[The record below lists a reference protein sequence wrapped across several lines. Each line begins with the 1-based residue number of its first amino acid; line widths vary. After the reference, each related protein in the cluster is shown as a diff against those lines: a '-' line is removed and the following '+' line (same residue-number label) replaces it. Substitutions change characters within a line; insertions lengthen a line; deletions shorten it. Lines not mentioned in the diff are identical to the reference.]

1 MGSDCSLSLFE
12 NTPSPRRSSIVSAD
26 SQQRIRIAITLGD
39 PNGIGPEVVLKCLDD
54 PLLKKRVE
62 PVLVG
67 SLKILKF
74 HAKLLGKRL
83 PPIVEGLN
91 KPIPKFGIRIVDT
104 TTPQQDPLIEMGQVT
119 PWAGSMAMNAVDE
132 GIRLS
137 MQNQVAALVTAPISK
152 LAIVRAGYNFPG
164 HTEYLAKKTNVKQ
177 KVMMMVSDEMRI
189 SLVTDHIAVGQI
201 SQRITSNGLISKL
214 RRVRAS
220 LIKDFGILHPKIA
233 VLGLNPHAGEG
244 GVLGDEEKDIIIPA
258 IKEAGNRGIIAFGPF
273 PADAFFGNRLYCAY
287 DAIMAM
293 YHDQGLIPFKTLSF
307 GCGVNFT
314 AGLPIVR
321 TSPDHGTAFDIAG
334 SNKANEGSM
343 VHAVL
348 LAAWIAENRQ

>member
-1 MGSDCSLSLFE
+1 MGPDSSLSLSE
-12 NTPSPRRSSIVSAD
+12 STLSPRRSNTVAAE
-26 SQQRIRIAITLGD
+26 SQQRRRIAITLGD

-67 SLKILKF
+67 SIKILEF
-74 HAKLLGKRL
+74 HAKLLGMRL

-91 KPIPKFGIRIVDT
+91 KPISKFGIRIVDT
-104 TTPQQDPLIEMGQVT
+104 TTPQQDPLIELGRVT

-132 GIRLS
+132 GIRLA
-137 MQNQVAALVTAPISK
+137 MQNQVDALVTAPISK
-152 LAIVRAGYNFPG
+152 LAIVQAGFNFPG
-164 HTEYLAKKTNVKQ
+164 HTEYLAKMTKVKQ
-177 KVMMMVSDEMRI
+177 KVMMMVSDQMRI

-201 SQRITSNGLISKL
+201 SERITAKGLMAKL
-214 RRVRAS
+214 QRVRAS
-220 LIKDFGILHPKIA
+220 LMKDFRILHPKIA

-244 GVLGDEEKDIIIPA
+244 GVLGNEEKDMIIPA
-258 IKEAGNRGIIAFGPF
+258 IKEAGNRGILAFGPF

-307 GCGVNFT
+307 GRGVNFT

-348 LAAWIAENRQ
+348 LAALIAENRQ